1 MNSLVRSKIY
11 LDLLKP
17 KFVVIDLTLL
27 RLFPSNIKILTEKHC
42 KEN

>member
-27 RLFPSNIKILTEKHC
+27 RLFLSNIKIFNRKTL
-42 KEN
+42 